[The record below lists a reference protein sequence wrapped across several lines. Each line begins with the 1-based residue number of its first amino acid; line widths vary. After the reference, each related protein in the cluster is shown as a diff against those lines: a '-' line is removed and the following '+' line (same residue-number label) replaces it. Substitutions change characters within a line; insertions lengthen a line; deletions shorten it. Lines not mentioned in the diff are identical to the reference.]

1 MAKESTTIDVGEPST
16 ITKSS
21 SHVVVDQKK
30 KKGFVAAA
38 AGGGYKR
45 GLAIFDFLLRL
56 AAIGI
61 TIGASSVMFTAE
73 ETLPS
78 LLSSCNSKPAT
89 MTFPHSS
96 SFRQLSRPFTSLL
109 HRIYC
114 PSTCGCT
121 RLILLISDTVVL
133 TLTTA
138 AAAAAAAIVYLAHNG
153 NANTNWLPICQQ
165 FGDFCQATST
175 AVVAASISVVFF
187 VLLIESTTIEVGE
200 PSTVTKST
208 SHVVVDEKKKKGFV
222 AATAGGGYKRGLA
235 IFDFLLRLAAIVT
248 TITASSVMYTAEET
262 LPFFTQF
269 LQFQAGYDD
278 FATFQFFVIAIAMVA
293 SYLVLSLPF
302 SIVTIIRPLAAAPRL
317 ILLISDTVVV
327 TLATSAAAA
336 AAAIV
341 YLAHNGNP
349 NTNWLPICQQF
360 GDFCQ
365 AVSSA
370 VVASSIAVVFFII
383 LIVISAI
390 ALKKH

>member
-1 MAKESTTIDVGEPST
+1 MAK
-16 ITKSS
+16 
-21 SHVVVDQKK
+21 
-30 KKGFVAAA
+30 
-38 AGGGYKR
+38 
-45 GLAIFDFLLRL
+45 
-56 AAIGI
+56 
-61 TIGASSVMFTAE
+61 
-73 ETLPS
+73 
-78 LLSSCNSKPAT
+78 
-89 MTFPHSS
+89 
-96 SFRQLSRPFTSLL
+96 
-109 HRIYC
+109 
-114 PSTCGCT
+114 
-121 RLILLISDTVVL
+121 
-133 TLTTA
+133 
-138 AAAAAAAIVYLAHNG
+138 
-153 NANTNWLPICQQ
+153 
-165 FGDFCQATST
+165 
-175 AVVAASISVVFF
+175 
-187 VLLIESTTIEVGE
+187 ESTTIEVGE
-200 PSTVTKST
+200 PSTMTKST

-222 AATAGGGYKRGLA
+222 VATAGGGYKRGLA
-235 IFDFLLRLAAIVT
+235 IFDFLLRLAATVT

-317 ILLISDTVVV
+317 ILLVSDTVVV
-327 TLATSAAAA
+327 TLTTSAAAA

-370 VVASSIAVVFFII
+370 VVAASIAVVFFIV

-390 ALKKH
+390 VLKRH